1 MLAAARSS
9 SSSGAR
15 KRLPPGVATLV
26 IGVATLVAAIAFVL
40 FPLVRIGIGPTRPRI
55 RGELKCCLA
64 GQAWARQAA
73 SPGRERMDQRDA
85 I

>member
-40 FPLVRIGIGPTRPRI
+40 FPLG
-55 RGELKCCLA
+55 CA
-64 GQAWARQAA
+64 SASGQ
-73 SPGRERMDQRDA
+73 PGRGSA
-85 I
+85 VS